1 MDISKLTHG
10 AKLVLG
16 ATIAFLIV
24 SFFNWFEISGIGVTS
39 GWRGIGFLAGLLAIA
54 IIVWEALRLANM
66 KVEVGLTPAMV
77 TAALAVLLLL
87 FAFIRFISKPGS
99 GVVEDAVDR
108 TFWAWLGLI
117 LAILVVVAAWANMK
131 KAGESI
137 SEMGASM
144 KSAAS
149 SAAAAA
155 KAATDKGDDAP
166 AAAPA
171 AAAPAPAEPGSAPH
185 LLPPH
190 RLLRLPPP
198 WPRRSRLPPLLRP
211 SRLGRAPRLPT
222 TSAAADAG
230 LTLA

>member
-1 MDISKLTHG
+1 MDMSKLTHG

-16 ATIAFLIV
+16 TTVAYLIV

-39 GWRGIGFLAGLLAIA
+39 GWSGIGFLAGLLAIA

-87 FAFIRFISKPGS
+87 FALIRFISKPGS

-108 TFWAWLGLI
+108 TIWAWIGII

-131 KAGESI
+131 MAGESI

-149 SAAAAA
+149 SATAAA
-155 KAATDKGDDAP
+155 KAATDKDDAP

-171 AAAPAPAEPGSAPH
+171 AAAPAPTEPAPAA
-185 LLPPH
+185 PAPAAPA
-190 RLLRLPPP
+190 PPP
-198 WPRRSRLPPLLRP
+198 A
-211 SRLGRAPRLPT
+211 APVAETQPAPAAPVADAGSEGT
-222 TSAAADAG
+222 AAADDESPQTPA
-230 LTLA
+230 

>member
-1 MDISKLTHG
+1 MDMSKLTHG

-16 ATIAFLIV
+16 TTVAYLIV

-39 GWRGIGFLAGLLAIA
+39 GWSGIGFLAGLLAIA

-87 FAFIRFISKPGS
+87 FALIRFISKPGS

-108 TFWAWLGLI
+108 TIWAWIGII

-131 KAGESI
+131 MAGESI

-149 SAAAAA
+149 SATAAA
-155 KAATDKGDDAP
+155 KAATDKDDAP

-171 AAAPAPAEPGSAPH
+171 AAAPAPAEPAPAA
-185 LLPPH
+185 PAPAAPAPAAPA
-190 RLLRLPPP
+190 PPP
-198 WPRRSRLPPLLRP
+198 A
-211 SRLGRAPRLPT
+211 APVAETQP
-222 TSAAADAG
+222 APAAPAADAG
-230 LTLA
+230 SEGTAAADDESPQTPA